1 MAKKQPGI
9 VVHKIASNARV
20 KVFDL
25 KECVR
30 QMKDRILNS
39 QNLGN
44 GNGVGVPN
52 GGHLAPAL
60 SHATAASGFGI
71 DDLRKFCTFHL
82 SFVKG

>member
-1 MAKKQPGI
+1 
-9 VVHKIASNARV
+9 
-20 KVFDL
+20 
-25 KECVR
+25 
-30 QMKDRILNS
+30 MKDRILNS

-44 GNGVGVPN
+44 ANGGGVPN

-82 SFVKG
+82 SFVKGMNYALFLLNIQSRLLPEF

>member
-1 MAKKQPGI
+1 
-9 VVHKIASNARV
+9 
-20 KVFDL
+20 
-25 KECVR
+25 
-30 QMKDRILNS
+30 MKDRILNS

-44 GNGVGVPN
+44 ANGGGVPN

-82 SFVKG
+82 SFVKGI